1 MKCISWSFLQSCLC
15 LRKENNRGGM
25 KANRF
30 HLLIIIFSMLALSGC
45 YRNQSSEAVHESFE
59 NREGIDTSCS
69 YFYFLWGSHAERS
82 GAYSEALQAY
92 QKALVCD
99 AESQIIREKIPVLL
113 IKSGRTDDAVTSL
126 KQHIQDYPDAINF
139 RLMLARLYLQLKQ
152 YQPAVQIYN
161 EVLKIAPDHEEALFQ
176 LGSFYLQQGRFD
188 NSEKLFLRLLK
199 NKSRLY
205 FTHVSLGRLY
215 TKTED
220 FDKAE
225 DHYSEAL
232 LLNWSPELVH
242 EIGNFYKNSGRFKK
256 LSALYEEYVKTSPY
270 DEYAQYGLA
279 EAYLELGDE
288 QKAIEQLNSMR
299 DFVKAPYTID
309 LIISKLYISHK
320 NNEPA
325 IALLSTLLDT
335 PAASEARF
343 LLAILY
349 SQDNPEKALDYLKD
363 IKNDFFD
370 FENAIYLQAKLFRA
384 TDQIEAAIE
393 ALTSRIA
400 IHEDRKPSF
409 YTLLSALYQL
419 KDEPQTAI
427 EVMNTGIGFYPD
439 NGGLLFELA
448 LIFEQQGESD
458 KAIATME
465 KVILLEPENA
475 EALNF
480 VGYTWADQ
488 NRNLEEA
495 LGYIVKANNLKP
507 NNGFILDSLGWVY
520 YRLGNL
526 LLAERYLLE
535 ASQQENTD
543 PHIYD
548 HLGDVYTDLG
558 DQEKAAEAYNQA
570 LTISTD
576 IEFIKTLRQKI
587 ETLTE

>member
-1 MKCISWSFLQSCLC
+1 
-15 LRKENNRGGM
+15 M
-25 KANRF
+25 KAKRF
-30 HLLIIIFSMLALSGC
+30 YLYIIISSTLALSGC
-45 YRNQSSEAVHESFE
+45 YNNQATESARDTFE
-59 NREGIDTSCS
+59 SREGIDTSCS
-69 YFYFLWGSHAERS
+69 YYYFLQGTHAES
-82 GAYSEALQAY
+82 EGSYSEALQAY

-99 AESQIIREKIPVLL
+99 AESQIILEKIPVLL
-113 IKSGRTDDAVTSL
+113 IKSGRTNEAVEYL
-126 KQHIQDYPDAINF
+126 KQHILNYPSEIPF
-139 RLMLARLYLQLKQ
+139 RLMLARLYLDLKQ
-152 YQPAVQIYN
+152 YRLAVQVYN
-161 EVLKIAPDHEEALFQ
+161 EVLEIDPDREEVLFQ
-176 LGSFYLQQGRFD
+176 LGSFYLQQGKYD
-188 NSEKLFLRLLK
+188 KAEKLFLRLLK

-205 FTHVSLGRLY
+205 FAHISLGRLY
-215 TKTED
+215 AKTGNFE
-220 FDKAE
+220 KAE
-225 DHYSEAL
+225 DHYNDAL

-242 EIGNFYKNSGRFKK
+242 EIANFYKSAANFRK
-256 LSALYEEYVKTSPY
+256 LSELYEEYIKTSPY

-288 QKAIEQLNSMR
+288 DKALEQLNAMR

-335 PAASEARF
+335 PAASEAKF

-384 TDQIEAAIE
+384 TDQIDAAIN
-393 ALTSRIA
+393 ALTDRIA
-400 IHEDRKPSF
+400 VAEDRKPSF

-419 KDEPQTAI
+419 KDETDHAI
-427 EVMNTGIGFYPD
+427 RIMEDGIALYPE
-439 NGGLLFELA
+439 NGELLFELA
-448 LIFEQQGESD
+448 LIFEQQDDSD
-458 KAIATME
+458 RAISTME
-465 KVILLEPENA
+465 KVLVLEPENA

-488 NRNLEEA
+488 NRNLEKA

-526 LLAERYLLE
+526 ILAEQYLIQ
-535 ASQQENTD
+535 ASQQENAD
-543 PHIYD
+543 PHIFD
-548 HLGDVYTDLG
+548 HLGDVYTDQGEL
-558 DQEKAAEAYNQA
+558 EKAVESYKQA
-570 LTISTD
+570 LKTSTD
-576 IEFIKTLRQKI
+576 VDFIQTLRKKI
-587 ETLTE
+587 ENLTP